1 MEIIKNLERQ
11 DLLRFYD
18 FYISPCSNHRRKLS
32 LHVNPSPLV
41 QKDETNAVEIDEELA
56 GIIEGELPITVDEE
70 IDITTEIIHEV
81 MKLTE
86 QPPIV
91 DSLTDTKVKE
101 PETVVPEKEIT
112 LPKVKF
118 YSSSMFFLF
127 FLVFLD

>member
-1 MEIIKNLERQ
+1 
-11 DLLRFYD
+11 
-18 FYISPCSNHRRKLS
+18 
-32 LHVNPSPLV
+32 V